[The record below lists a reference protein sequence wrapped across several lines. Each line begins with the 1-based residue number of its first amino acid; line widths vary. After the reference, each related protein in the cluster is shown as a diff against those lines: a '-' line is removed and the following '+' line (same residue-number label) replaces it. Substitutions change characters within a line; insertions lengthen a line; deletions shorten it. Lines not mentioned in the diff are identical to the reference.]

1 MRLSC
6 NAHCL
11 RGRPLRDALVAIHEI
26 GYEAVEI
33 DWPLAERQFASA
45 PDRAE
50 ALLAVLDEAGLTM
63 SSMSVAD
70 MNAVDETEIRPVV
83 SAIGPQ
89 IGIAASLH
97 LPAVITRSGDR
108 RQQPIEILTAG
119 LRALL
124 ERADREGVAILVA
137 NARDTAVEQ
146 IEDLRQLC
154 MEIDHP
160 GLGLT
165 LDAGRFHD
173 AAVNPCDVLR
183 EFAHRLRLIR
193 ISDRIGRRCVPLGQ
207 GEMNVEAVLRRAR
220 QSGYDG
226 WLMVDPAVD
235 NPREALQYLADAR
248 AYLETL
254 LSDA

>member
-11 RGRPLRDALVAIHEI
+11 RGRPLRDALAAVREI
-26 GYEAVEI
+26 GYEAVEVN
-33 DWPLAERQFASA
+33 WPAAERQFTSA
-45 PDRAE
+45 TGRSD
-50 ALLAVLDEAGLTM
+50 ALLAVLDEAGLTV

-70 MNAVDETEIRPVV
+70 MNAVDETEIDSVA
-83 SAIGPQ
+83 SAIGSH
-89 IGIAASLH
+89 IATASALQ
-97 LPAVITRSGDR
+97 LSAVIVRSGDR

-124 ERADREGVAILVA
+124 NRAGRDGLAILVA
-137 NARDTAVEQ
+137 NARDTTIEQ

-160 GLGLT
+160 GLGLA
-165 LDAGRFHD
+165 LDAGQFHD

-183 EFAHRLRLIR
+183 EFAHRVKLIR
-193 ISDRIGRRCVPLGQ
+193 VSDRIGRRCVPLGQ
-207 GEMNVEAVLRRAR
+207 GEMNVEAVVRRAR
-220 QSGYDG
+220 QNGYDG
-226 WLMVDPAVD
+226 WLVVEPAAAKA
-235 NPREALQYLADAR
+235 REAMQYLADAR
-248 AYLETL
+248 AYLQTL